1 MTRTAIVA
9 SLLSLALA
17 SQAWGQA
24 AQHTA
29 KSFTGMDY
37 PARELLQT
45 CQQADND
52 SRRGT
57 QLEIECEQ
65 YVIGF
70 LDALQEVGYLGDPGK
85 GCPPTVNTADE
96 ARWAFVRW
104 VHMKYSERSKIPAAD
119 AMLAMLPDMFP
130 CQ

>member
-1 MTRTAIVA
+1 MTRTA
-9 SLLSLALA
+9 SLAALLLLGLSAPALA
-17 SQAWGQA
+17 QP
-24 AQHTA
+24 AQSTV

-57 QLEIECEQ
+57 SLEIECEQ
-65 YVIGF
+65 YIIGF
-70 LDALQEVGYLGDPGK
+70 LDALQKVGWLGDPGH
-85 GCPPTVNTADE
+85 GCPPPVNTADE
-96 ARWAFVRW
+96 ARWAFARW
-104 VHMKYSERSKIPAAD
+104 IHVDYDARSRIPAAD